1 MPEKQNE
8 EYKQSWH
15 EDYLKWICGFA
26 NAQGGTIYIGK
37 DDIGNIVGITDSK
50 KLMDDLPNKIRNS
63 MGITSE
69 VNLLESDSKK
79 YIEIVTP
86 AYNVPVSL
94 RGRYYY
100 RSGSTNQE
108 LTGNTLNDFL
118 LKKSGQTWDDVIEP
132 RVKMSDIDVD
142 SLKTY
147 LSAAEKAGRLP
158 ADIKELSTTEIL
170 EKLRLVEDGKLKR
183 AAIILFGKDPAKFY
197 PNTFVKIGR
206 FSGKDNDIVY
216 QEVIEGNLISVLK
229 SVVEQLNIKFLIRLI
244 SFEGLQR
251 IEKNQYPIEAL
262 REMLLN
268 ALIHR
273 NYLGAATQIRIYDNK
288 ISIWND
294 GQLPNGISI
303 ETLKRTHASKPH
315 NPILA
320 DVSFKGGYIDSW
332 GRGTLKIINVSK
344 EANLPE
350 PVFQETDG
358 GFMVTLY
365 NSNDGEGVTEGVTEG
380 VKKDRLAAII
390 EDRFTNQGIPL
401 KAKLELLLKA
411 IAKEEGRR
419 TNEYKDITGIKA
431 KTLER
436 YIGQLRDAGLIEF
449 RGSSP
454 RIGGYYLKD
463 EIKKDK

>member
-8 EYKQSWH
+8 EYKLGWH
-15 EDYLKWICGFA
+15 DDYLKWICGFA

-37 DDIGNIVGITDSK
+37 DDNGNIVGVSDYK
-50 KLMDDLPNKIRNS
+50 RLMDDLPNKIRNS

-69 VNLLESDSKK
+69 INLLESGDKK
-79 YIEIVTP
+79 YIEIITP

-108 LTGNTLNDFL
+108 LTGNTLNDFFN
-118 LKKSGQTWDDVIEP
+118 KKSGQTWDDVIEP
-132 RVKMSDIDVD
+132 RAKISDINVD
-142 SLKTY
+142 ALKTY
-147 LSAAEKAGRLP
+147 LSAAAKAGRLP
-158 ADIKELSTTEIL
+158 SDINELSTEEIL
-170 EKLRLVEDGKLKR
+170 EKLRLTEDGKLKR
-183 AAIILFGKDPAKFY
+183 AAIVLFGKDPARFY
-197 PNTFVKIGR
+197 PNIFVKIGR

-229 SVVEQLNIKFLIRLI
+229 SVIEQLNIKFLIRLI

-320 DVSFKGGYIDSW
+320 DVSFKGRYIDSW

-350 PVFQETDG
+350 PIFQETDG

-365 NSNDGEGVTEGVTEG
+365 NSKDSEG
-380 VKKDRLAAII
+380 VKKDRLALII
-390 EDRFTNQGIPL
+390 EDRFPNQGTPL
-401 KAKLELLLKA
+401 KAKLELLL
-411 IAKEEGRR
+411 
-419 TNEYKDITGIKA
+419 
-431 KTLER
+431 
-436 YIGQLRDAGLIEF
+436 
-449 RGSSP
+449 
-454 RIGGYYLKD
+454 
-463 EIKKDK
+463 